1 MRDRGLRA
9 CRDFVACTRV
19 LSRTPRALRD
29 GAGRIACSC
38 VTPFAH
44 GVCVRVQ
51 RRAVVGGVHFCIV
64 EAWES
69 LLCKMS
75 GSGCRAASGIC
86 GRGVVAEPP
95 GEAASRGEAGS
106 GVAEERGRSDVQQQ
120 TCMCSVYEDF
130 FVHTI
135 GIGLVGS
142 FTEDFSPED
151 FSFPS
156 SACEP
161 PV

>member
-120 TCMCSVYEDF
+120 TCMCSVYHSF
-130 FVHTI
+130 FSDRI
-135 GIGLVGS
+135 PKYRGDI
-142 FTEDFSPED
+142 
-151 FSFPS
+151 
-156 SACEP
+156 
-161 PV
+161 